1 MKDIFKSQEHQ
12 SHFDKYGYV
21 VIDANLA
28 GEIDKMEAFIGPYL
42 ANLSTD
48 FYYSLIAND
57 LEENKRIRGKIRNG
71 LQLFYDTFLLDYKSL
86 NESFLVKPANTSD
99 ELLLHQDWCYTHEER
114 FQSLTLWMPLCD
126 VNENNGAL
134 FFLPGSH
141 KWFNNLRSS
150 SFATARISSS
160 DLPTGELQQVNLR
173 KGQLLL
179 FHPAIFHGSFPNN
192 SSHPRT
198 VVTSVILSEDA
209 DYIYFQ
215 AVVNDQEKNVKTFK
229 LDEDSFLRELKT
241 MAVGADPSTELIDRF
256 HYNHPVIS
264 PADLHH
270 KALA

>member
-21 VIDANLA
+21 VVDANLA
-28 GEIDKMEAFIGPYL
+28 GEIDKMAAFTEPYL
-42 ANLSTD
+42 TNLSTD

-57 LEENKRIRGKIRNG
+57 LEGNKRIRDTLRRG
-71 LQLFYDTFLLDYKSL
+71 LQSFYDTFLVGYKSL

-99 ELLLHQDWCYTHEER
+99 ELLLHQDWCYTYEKK

-126 VNENNGAL
+126 VDQNNGAL
-134 FFLPGSH
+134 FFLAGSH

-160 DLPTGELQQVNLR
+160 DLPAGELRQVNLR

-192 SSHPRT
+192 SNQHRT
-198 VVTSVILSEDA
+198 VVTSVILSENA

-215 AVVNDQEKNVKTFK
+215 AVANDPEKNVKTYK

-241 MAVGADPSTELIDRF
+241 MAVGVDPSTELIDRF

-264 PADLHH
+264 LADLYD